1 MSFVK
6 FKKLSCRMSTNYTL
20 PMSRVQYPHAT
31 CQNSEI
37 LYIVAYIFLA
47 MSLRA
52 MRMSILRNGRV
63 AVSDLGVKDPP
74 CSPNNSDCC
83 KLHVRLACRGWLG
96 VSSHGGDYLSAG
108 IIP

>member
-1 MSFVK
+1 MSLVK
-6 FKKLSCRMSTNYTL
+6 FKKLSCRMSLNYAR
-20 PMSRVQYPHAT
+20 PMSRVGYPHAT

-37 LYIVAYIFLA
+37 PYIVSYIFLA

-74 CSPNNSDCC
+74 ALRITQTAANYMSDWP
-83 KLHVRLACRGWLG
+83 AE
-96 VSSHGGDYLSAG
+96 GG
-108 IIP
+108 